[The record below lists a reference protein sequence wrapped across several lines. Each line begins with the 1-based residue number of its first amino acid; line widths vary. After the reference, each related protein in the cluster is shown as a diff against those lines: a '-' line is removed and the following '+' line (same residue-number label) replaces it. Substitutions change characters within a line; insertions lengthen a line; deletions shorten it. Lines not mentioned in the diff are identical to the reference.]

1 MIKKAVIP
9 VAGMGTR
16 FLPITKSIA
25 KEMLP
30 IVDKPS
36 IHYVVKECM
45 DSGIEEIIF
54 ITSDRKPEIKDY
66 FTKNDNLEA
75 KLSESK
81 KRIIK

>member
-1 MIKKAVIP
+1 
-9 VAGMGTR
+9 
-16 FLPITKSIA
+16 
-25 KEMLP
+25 
-30 IVDKPS
+30 
-36 IHYVVKECM
+36 M